1 MCGIVGFTTP
11 GQDPAAAKKIVQGMA
26 DLIRHRGP
34 DGEGCYAD
42 GTAALGHRRLS
53 VIDLAGGG
61 PPVLNEDGTLVVVF
75 NGEIYNYKTLR
86 ARLQQRG
93 HTFATDSDTEV
104 LLHGYE
110 EWGRDLPCRLR
121 GMFAFAVW
129 DRTRSTLFC
138 ARDLF
143 GIKPLCYYK
152 KGETLLFASEIKAFL
167 AHPAFEKRLNEARLP
182 DWLSMEYLPDAET
195 LFTGVYELPPAHTLT
210 WQAGRVTLARYAA
223 PRFRAKRGRS
233 LRAWARE
240 IGDAV
245 AESADAHRIAD
256 VEVGCFLS
264 GGVDSS
270 LITCEMARR
279 QPAVQC
285 FSVGYAEEAYS
296 ELPAARAAAQAL
308 GVPLTETTVT
318 ADDFFA
324 ANRAIQWY
332 LDEPMPNPAEVPL
345 YFLCKAAR
353 QRVKVVL
360 SGEGA
365 DELFGGYNIYR
376 DPFTARWYDRLPPW
390 LRAGLGAAASLLPP
404 ARGVNFLVRRGMSL
418 EERYFGPTA
427 LFNEREK
434 RRLLLFSEHP
444 DRIPPLR
451 RLLPAGEHL
460 DPLRAGAAGNVVCAF
475 QLLRIRAIPLW
486 EDQAGDLPAVFF
498 LHPRHTGQAFQRLHR
513 RRVRQFT
520 RPNGVL
526 AVSIGIFPLARLDG
540 GGNLLRIR
548 LPVQSV
554 ISLIELHKPAQQ
566 RDEHER
572 CRNRRPKDRAAVA
585 VLAALGEMPRK
596 ARTAV
601 QADHDLARSPFGIR
615 RLRKRQ
621 DVLFRVYG
629 DHDEPCRHH
638 EDRDEQPP
646 KRPPRQTARIR
657 PGKAPGREAGFQG
670 RLGGNRPLPNAAH
683 TRAAHPRRTA
693 GSQHHKTAARA
704 AAARNTSP
712 PPRRSPAAG

>member
-1 MCGIVGFTTP
+1 MCGIVGFTAP
-11 GQDPAAAKKIVQGMA
+11 GQDPAAAKQIVQGMA

-61 PPVLNEDGTLVVVF
+61 QPMLNEDGTLVVVF

-86 ARLQQRG
+86 TRLQQCG

-110 EWGRDLPCRLR
+110 EWGRDLPRRLR

-129 DRTRSTLFC
+129 DRTRGTLFC

-345 YFLCKAAR
+345 YFLCRTAR

-365 DELFGGYNIYR
+365 DELFGGYPLYR
-376 DPFTARWYDRLPPW
+376 QAVWAERWQKMPRTVR
-390 LRAGLGAAASLLPP
+390 RALAALLPGCGLLHRGALPRWQRSARANYVFETTQERDKYLKRDYCAPTP
-404 ARGVNFLVRRGMSL
+404 AQRCKPYFDAVRGLDEPTAVQWVDWQTWLPRDILRKADRMSMAHSL
-418 EERYFGPTA
+418 ELRVPF
-427 LFNEREK
+427 L
-434 RRLLLFSEHP
+434 
-444 DRIPPLR
+444 DR
-451 RLLPAGEHL
+451 
-460 DPLRAGAAGNVVCAF
+460 
-475 QLLRIRAIPLW
+475 Q
-486 EDQAGDLPAVFF
+486 
-498 LHPRHTGQAFQRLHR
+498 
-513 RRVRQFT
+513 
-520 RPNGVL
+520 
-526 AVSIGIFPLARLDG
+526 
-540 GGNLLRIR
+540 
-548 LPVQSV
+548 
-554 ISLIELHKPAQQ
+554 
-566 RDEHER
+566 
-572 CRNRRPKDRAAVA
+572 
-585 VLAALGEMPRK
+585 VLAA
-596 ARTAV
+596 A
-601 QADHDLARSPFGIR
+601 QAL
-615 RLRKRQ
+615 
-621 DVLFRVYG
+621 
-629 DHDEPCRHH
+629 
-638 EDRDEQPP
+638 
-646 KRPPRQTARIR
+646 
-657 PGKAPGREAGFQG
+657 
-670 RLGGNRPLPNAAH
+670 
-683 TRAAHPRRTA
+683 PRRYRCTGRRGKIA
-693 GSQHHKTAARA
+693 LRA
-704 AAARNTSP
+704 AAARRLN
-712 PPRRSPAAG
+712 

>member
-1 MCGIVGFTTP
+1 MCGIVGFTAEYL
-11 GQDPAAAKKIVQGMA
+11 DPASARQTAKAMAA
-26 DLIRHRGP
+26 LIRHRGP
-34 DGEGCYAD
+34 DGEGYYAD
-42 GTAALGHRRLS
+42 TRAALGHRRLS
-53 VIDLAGGG
+53 IIDVNGGG
-61 PPVLNEDGTLVVVF
+61 QPMFNEDGTLVVVF
-75 NGEIYNYKTLR
+75 NGEIYNYKPLR
-86 ARLQQRG
+86 AELRRLG

-104 LLHGYE
+104 LLHGWE
-110 EWGRDLPCRLR
+110 QWGRELLPRLR

-129 DRTRSTLFC
+129 DRTRGTLFC

-390 LRAGLGAAASLLPP
+390 LRAGLGAAAALLPP

-434 RRLLLFSEHP
+434 RRLLADYAGDGDPMFLTEAIWDATEGLDPVTRMQQVDLNLWLAGDILLKADKMSMAHSLELRVPFL
-444 DRIPPLR
+444 DREVFALAAA
-451 RLLPAGEHL
+451 LPAAAKANARMTKIA
-460 DPLRAGAAGNVVCAF
+460 LRQAAVRTLPPASAARKKLGFPVPVRDW
-475 QLLRIRAIPLW
+475 LRQEPY
-486 EDQAGDLPAVFF
+486 
-498 LHPRHTGQAFQRLHR
+498 TS
-513 RRVRQFT
+513 RVRAAFA
-520 RPNGVL
+520 RP
-526 AVSIGIFPLARLDG
+526 
-540 GGNLLRIR
+540 
-548 LPVQSV
+548 
-554 ISLIELHKPAQQ
+554 
-566 RDEHER
+566 
-572 CRNRRPKDRAAVA
+572 
-585 VLAALGEMPRK
+585 
-596 ARTAV
+596 
-601 QADHDLARSPFGIR
+601 
-615 RLRKRQ
+615 
-621 DVLFRVYG
+621 
-629 DHDEPCRHH
+629 
-638 EDRDEQPP
+638 
-646 KRPPRQTARIR
+646 
-657 PGKAPGREAGFQG
+657 
-670 RLGGNRPLPNAAH
+670 
-683 TRAAHPRRTA
+683 
-693 GSQHHKTAARA
+693 A
-704 AAARNTSP
+704 AAQFFRPQVLHSMLNRHLHGGDCWRQIWCVYSFLIWYEQFFGA
-712 PPRRSPAAG
+712 